1 LGAFTPASG
10 VGWTDNGGWGEKP
23 RKMRRMRMGRLGRK
37 KMTKKK
43 MTKTPPPTKKK
54 TS

>member
-1 LGAFTPASG
+1 
-10 VGWTDNGGWGEKP
+10 
-23 RKMRRMRMGRLGRK
+23 MRRTRMGRLGRK

>member
-1 LGAFTPASG
+1 VLGGRTTGA
-10 VGWTDNGGWGEKP
+10 GGKKP
-23 RKMRRMRMGRLGRK
+23 SKKGRMRMGRLGRK

-54 TS
+54 TP

>member
-1 LGAFTPASG
+1 
-10 VGWTDNGGWGEKP
+10 
-23 RKMRRMRMGRLGRK
+23 MRRTRMGRLGNK

-43 MTKTPPPTKKK
+43 AAKRPSPTKKK

>member
-1 LGAFTPASG
+1 MA
-10 VGWTDNGGWGEKP
+10 VRRTDNGGWGKRP
-23 RKMRRMRMGRLGRK
+23 RKMRRTRMGRLGRK

-43 MTKTPPPTKKK
+43 MAKTPPPTKKR